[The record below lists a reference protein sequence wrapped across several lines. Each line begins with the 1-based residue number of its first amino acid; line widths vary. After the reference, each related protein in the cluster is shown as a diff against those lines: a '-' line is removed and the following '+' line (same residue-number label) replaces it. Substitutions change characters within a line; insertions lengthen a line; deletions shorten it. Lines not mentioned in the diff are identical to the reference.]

1 MAFTMKSYRLVLIT
15 LLAGILWFTLSF
27 LLLHQRGALAS
38 DFMKPWRA
46 ARALLSGQDPYQV
59 IQGGGNYPFDA
70 PLFYPLPA
78 AILSIPFGLIDDPYV
93 AGATF
98 FGFSSSL
105 LAFAI
110 LRYDWKKFPVFLSA
124 PFYVCASVAQFTP
137 LILALA
143 LMPLTWQSVALLTKP
158 TSGLSSFLYKPSAR
172 TILITLILIIPSLIW
187 IPKWPIEW
195 LTATLDTPGL
205 YFIPLLSTGGPL
217 LLLGIP
223 AWRSKEGRAFL
234 GTSLVPHHPY
244 WYESVLLWLVPQTL
258 RQSLVL
264 SLLSWVA
271 YFGWLFFHPKDEII
285 NSAWPWQIF
294 LVYLPCAVL
303 LGFPHI
309 TQIARNLLKPLKS
322 TSKTPNPG

>member
-1 MAFTMKSYRLVLIT
+1 MKKNRYVLIA
-15 LLAGILWFTLSF
+15 LVAGIIWFTLSF
-27 LLLHQRGALAS
+27 LLLHQWGAFAS
-38 DFMKPWRA
+38 DFMKPWRG

-59 IQGGGNYPFDA
+59 IQGGGNYPFEY

-78 AILSIPFGLIDDPYV
+78 AILAIPFGFIDDPYV
-93 AGATF
+93 AGAVF
-98 FGFSSSL
+98 FGCSSSL
-105 LAFAI
+105 LAFTI

-124 PFYVCASVAQFTP
+124 PFFVSASVAQFTP

-143 LMPLTWQSVALLTKP
+143 LMPPTWQSIALLTKP
-158 TSGLSSFLYKPSAR
+158 TSGLTSFLYKPSAR
-172 TILITLILIIPSLIW
+172 TILITLILIIPTLLW
-187 IPKWPIEW
+187 IPRWPIEW
-195 LTATLDTPGL
+195 LTAIRDTRGI

-217 LLLGIP
+217 LLLGLL

-264 SLLSWVA
+264 ALLSWVA
-271 YFGWLFFHPKDEII
+271 YFGWLLSHPQDEII
-285 NSAWPWQIF
+285 NSTWPWQIY

-303 LGFPHI
+303 LAFPHL
-309 TQIARNLLKPLKS
+309 TLAAKKLSESFRSTLQHPNLK
-322 TSKTPNPG
+322 

>member
-1 MAFTMKSYRLVLIT
+1 MKNYRPILIT
-15 LLAGILWFTLSF
+15 LFAGTLWFGLSF
-27 LLLHQRGALAS
+27 LLLHQRGAFAS
-38 DFMKPWRA
+38 DFMKPWNA

-59 IQGGGNYPFDA
+59 IQGGGNYPFEF

-78 AILSIPFGLIDDPYV
+78 AILAIPFGLIDDPYV

-98 FGFSSSL
+98 FGFSSAL
-105 LAFAI
+105 LALAI

-124 PFYVCASVAQFTP
+124 PFYVSASVAQFTP

-143 LMPLTWQSVALLTKP
+143 LMPPAWQSVALLVKP

-172 TILITLILIIPSLIW
+172 TILLTLILIIPTLFW

-195 LTATLDTPGL
+195 LTAMFETRGH
-205 YFIPLLSTGGPL
+205 YFIPLLSTGGFL

-294 LVYLPCAVL
+294 LVYLPCAIL
-303 LGFPHI
+303 LAFPHM
-309 TQIARNLLKPLKS
+309 TRVARNLLKPLKS
-322 TSKTPNPG
+322 TSQTPNPG